1 MSEDK
6 QLTVAELLARAEK
19 QNPGGASSRPR
30 RRRSLEEG
38 GVSVA
43 ELTGSIKKVEAQPA
57 EVKHSSV
64 PLDAPAAPTPP
75 KPTPTPKS
83 EAPKAEPAKA
93 EQPKREPA
101 KAEQSK
107 PEQPKP
113 QPVKAGSVK
122 PQPAKPEPSGVGEK
136 GVGKQAAPTSDDTA
150 VIRKVTA
157 EPEKKTGTGSTKV
170 AAPADTGV
178 IPAVPAPAAE
188 SGLDEFGDRE
198 VEPAAPGRVAER
210 EEADLEDEGT
220 LNPIMLVLLVFAGLL
235 LGVLGFFAFQ
245 WVWTNTSTIVSVLLA
260 VVAVLAVVFGV
271 RAMRTGRDGVTTTL
285 AGVAAVVVA
294 FGPALLV

>member
-157 EPEKKTGTGSTKV
+157 EPEKKTETGSTKV

-198 VEPAAPGRVAER
+198 VER